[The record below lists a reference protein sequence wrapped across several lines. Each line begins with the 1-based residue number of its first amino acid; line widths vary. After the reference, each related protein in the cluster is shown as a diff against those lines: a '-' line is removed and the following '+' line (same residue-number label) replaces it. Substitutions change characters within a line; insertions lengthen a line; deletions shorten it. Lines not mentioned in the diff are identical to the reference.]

1 MNKWYRRTLYSLI
14 TLAAIIAVYTVLYH
28 YGMAV
33 YEGRPKSF
41 LHSLQVVIETFTTTG
56 FGSDSPWETNVVNL
70 LVIAMDL
77 TGVFLVFLALP
88 VLIFPLFEEVFST
101 TVPTSVSDSLE
112 DHVVICSDMPR
123 AEILIDELD
132 SWDVDY
138 VLVEPDRDTVTD
150 RYESGYEVIHG
161 DPTSISGLESA
172 NLADARAIVADLT
185 DDVDTSIV
193 LTAQEVSER
202 VQIVSVVED
211 PDRLPYHE
219 LAGADSVLSPRPL
232 LGESLASKV
241 TTNLQ
246 TELQDVVAIGDDL
259 QVAELLIRN
268 DSPLEGTTL
277 AESNIREETG
287 VNVIGAWFEGS
298 FESPPS
304 PNTVLERGSVL
315 LVTGRPEQLGALRD
329 LTLSEVRQFE
339 GGDVL
344 LAGYGQVGQR
354 IGELLTER
362 GVPHTVLDTVD
373 RDGVDVVGD
382 AIDPSTL
389 EAAGI
394 GDARTVLLAIPD
406 DTASEFATLVVRD
419 LSPETEVIARVEE
432 TESVPKMYRAGA
444 DYVLALETITGRM
457 IASTVLPGEEV
468 ISLDTRVDV
477 VRTTASGVAG
487 QTLAEADIRSRTG
500 CTVVGIERDGDV
512 ATEFGPEFR
521 FRDDDE
527 LIIVGTDDGTN
538 RFMEVFQ

>member
-41 LHSLQVVIETFTTTG
+41 LHSLQIVIETFTTTG
-56 FGSDSPWETNVVNL
+56 FGSDSPWETDAMNL

-101 TVPTSVSDSLE
+101 TVPTSVSASLE

-132 SWDVDY
+132 SWDVDHL
-138 VLVEPDRDTVTD
+138 LVEPDRDTAAD
-150 RYESGYEVIHG
+150 RYENGYDVIHS
-161 DPTSISGLESA
+161 DPTSVSGLESA

-246 TELQDVVAIGDDL
+246 TELQDAVAIGDDL
-259 QVAELLIRN
+259 QVAEILIRN

-315 LVTGRPEQLGALRD
+315 LVTGRPEQLVALRD
-329 LTLSEVRQFE
+329 LTLSEVRQFG

-354 IGELLTER
+354 IGEILTKR
-362 GVPHTVLDTVD
+362 GVPYTVLDTVD

-444 DYVLALETITGRM
+444 DYVLALETVTGRM
-457 IASTVLPGEEV
+457 IASTVLPGEEI

-487 QTLAEADIRSRTG
+487 KTLAEADVRSRTG

-512 ATEFGPEFR
+512 VTEFGPEFR
-521 FRDDDE
+521 FRGDDE
-527 LIIVGTDDGTN
+527 LIIVGTDEGTN

>member
-14 TLAAIIAVYTVLYH
+14 TLAVIIAVYTVLYH

-41 LHSLQVVIETFTTTG
+41 LHSLQIVIETFTTTG
-56 FGSDSPWETNVVNL
+56 FGSDSPWETDVMNL
-70 LVIAMDL
+70 LVIVMDL

-101 TVPTSVSDSLE
+101 TVPTSVGDSLE

-123 AEILIDELD
+123 AEILIDELE
-132 SWDVDY
+132 SWNIDY
-138 VLVEPDRDTVTD
+138 VLVEPDRDAATD
-150 RYESGYEVIHG
+150 RYENGFDVIHG
-161 DPTSISGLESA
+161 DPTSVSGLESA
-172 NLADARAIVADLT
+172 NLADARAIVADLA

-211 PDRLPYHE
+211 PDRRPYHE
-219 LAGADSVLSPRPL
+219 LAGADTVLSPRPL

-241 TTNLQ
+241 TTNLK
-246 TELQDVVAIGDDL
+246 TELDEAVAIGDDL

-268 DSPLEGTTL
+268 DSPLEGRTL

-287 VNVIGAWFEGS
+287 VNVIGAWLEGS

-315 LVTGRPEQLGALRD
+315 LVTGRPDQLVSLRD
-329 LTLSEVRQFE
+329 LTLSEVRQFD
-339 GGDVL
+339 GGDIL

-362 GVPHTVLDTVD
+362 GVPYTVLDTVD

-394 GDARTVLLAIPD
+394 DDARTVLLAIPD

-487 QTLAEADIRSRTG
+487 QTLAEANVRSRTG
-500 CTVVGIERDGDV
+500 CTVVGIKRDGDV
-512 ATEFGPEFR
+512 VTEFGPEFR
-521 FRDDDE
+521 FRGDDE
-527 LIIVGTDDGTN
+527 LIIVGTDKGTN
-538 RFMEVFQ
+538 RFIEVFQ